1 MQGLQNTDTGQ
12 QICKDPTDAESS
24 SRRSLWNQ
32 NVDNLII
39 FINFKRSPDK
49 TTLASGGDDNNLVL
63 LDLRKY

>member
-1 MQGLQNTDTGQ
+1 MEELQYTDSGQ
-12 QICKDPTDAESS
+12 QIYKDHTDAESS

>member
-1 MQGLQNTDTGQ
+1 MQGLQNTDNGQ
-12 QICKDPTDAESS
+12 QICKDHTDAESS